1 MAIER
6 KNAKDNFQLDKVE
19 SKKSLISGFGAF
31 AIKPIKARS
40 KIGNMTG
47 ELISTREARKRVK
60 QLKVIK
66 MVEFDEHVALDATHS
81 NSLSHINHS
90 CDANCYIRLIHHK
103 VEFYAKRNIK
113 VGEELTA
120 DYGETQHEEQLKCRC
135 GAENCRGWL

>member
-1 MAIER
+1 MKKI
-6 KNAKDNFQLDKVE
+6 NAEEFQLDKIE
-19 SKKSLISGFGAF
+19 SRKSRISGIGAF

-60 QLKVIK
+60 TLKVIK
-66 MVEFDEHVALDATHS
+66 MVEFDERVALDATNS

-120 DYGETQHEEQLKCRC
+120 DYGETQHDEQLKCRC
-135 GAENCRGWL
+135 GAKNCRGWL